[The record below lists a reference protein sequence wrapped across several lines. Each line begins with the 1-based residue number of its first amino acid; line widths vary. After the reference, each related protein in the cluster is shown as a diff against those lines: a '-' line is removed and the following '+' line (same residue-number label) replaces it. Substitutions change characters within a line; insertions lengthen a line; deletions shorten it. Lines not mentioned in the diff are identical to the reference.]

1 MSQHTATTNDA
12 ADPSH
17 TRTRCRC
24 YVYRRTSAKS
34 CWEVCANVQTCP
46 GKLAFLRARRAGP
59 SRCCFR
65 RNSQTYGFA
74 LLNFSAVD
82 AVPDVTDDIIRF
94 SRIGVSLLASFI
106 GCGSNVPCRFTLKI
120 FKFFILQYSSE
131 LMRPDCI
138 HRTIKLESHDARF
151 SCLLSCTDQCIVRCS
166 VCCLKRYINI
176 VIVRS
181 WQRWWITMVIRA
193 VKCKRL
199 YYV

>member
-1 MSQHTATTNDA
+1 MRLNHISIFMRKKEVIRENIFYGIMSQHAAATNDA

-34 CWEVCANVQTCP
+34 CWEVCANVQPCP

-82 AVPDVTDDIIRF
+82 AVPDATDDIIRF

-106 GCGSNVPCRFTLKI
+106 GCGSNRAG
-120 FKFFILQYSSE
+120 
-131 LMRPDCI
+131 I
-138 HRTIKLESHDARF
+138 HS
-151 SCLLSCTDQCIVRCS
+151 
-166 VCCLKRYINI
+166 
-176 VIVRS
+176 
-181 WQRWWITMVIRA
+181 
-193 VKCKRL
+193 
-199 YYV
+199 